1 MSPHTGTRAKGVQPR
16 EDRGPDMPADVL
28 EVHVDPVRGRGGE
41 LVREVAGPVVD
52 RLVEAD
58 PAQVGDLLRAAG
70 DAGRAGAEDLREL
83 SDGAPTG
90 PLAAAT
96 TTVSPAFGRPIWVR
110 PAYAVKPG
118 HPGGDDAPPG
128 VPVGVDV
135 VGFVADDRSVAGRL
149 PGDR

>member
-1 MSPHTGTRAKGVQPR
+1 MPTARAPKIFASCPTV
-16 EDRGPDMPADVL
+16 
-28 EVHVDPVRGRGGE
+28 
-41 LVREVAGPVVD
+41 
-52 RLVEAD
+52 
-58 PAQVGDLLRAAG
+58 
-70 DAGRAGAEDLREL
+70 
-83 SDGAPTG
+83 APTG